1 MQPLLERA
9 FILPFQRL
17 AEQFAAVLPGLMTV
31 LVVLVLGG
39 AVAFLAR
46 RITEKLLHALRF
58 DRMMMETELG
68 SMVARSGVFR
78 APSDFAGRLL
88 QGVLWVLIIL
98 IALEAAETEMTHG
111 LVVRFVNYV
120 PDLITATLVLLLGSL
135 VAKFLARSALLA
147 AVNAQWWSARL
158 VAGAVRVLVMSL
170 TVVVAL
176 EQLRIG
182 RTALLVAFAILFAG
196 IVVAL
201 AIAFGLAG
209 RDMAREWMEA
219 RMRPGEKEDEV
230 FHHL

>member
-1 MQPLLERA
+1 
-9 FILPFQRL
+9 
-17 AEQFAAVLPGLMTV
+17 MTV
-31 LVVLVLGG
+31 LVVLVVGG
-39 AVAFLAR
+39 AGAFLAR
-46 RITEKLLHALRF
+46 RITERLLQLLRF

-68 SMVARSGVFR
+68 SIVARSGLFR
-78 APSDFAGRLL
+78 APSDFAARLL

-98 IALEAAETEMTHG
+98 IALEAAATEMTHS

-120 PDLITATLVLLLGSL
+120 PDLITALLVLLLGSL

-147 AVNAQWWSARL
+147 AVNAQWWGARL
-158 VAGAVRVLVMSL
+158 VAGAVRVLVLSL

-196 IVVAL
+196 IVIAL

-209 RDMAREWMEA
+209 RDMAREWLEG
-219 RMRPGEKEDEV
+219 RTRPGDKREEEEV
-230 FHHL
+230 LRHL